1 VQPALAH
8 VSEAWLAEKATR
20 EKGFSNAPFDL
31 GYLAQFPLAVVR
43 RGDEIIAFANVWL
56 GAEQEELS
64 VDLMRHL
71 PDAPNGT
78 MDFLFTEL
86 FLWGQARAYRWF
98 NLGMAP
104 LSGLEARAGAPL
116 WHRVGTLVYRHG
128 EHFYN
133 FRGLRRYKEKFGP
146 VWTPRYLASPGGLAL
161 PAVLIDVAALIAGG
175 LRGIV
180 LKR

>member
-1 VQPALAH
+1 MLPALAR
-8 VSEAWLAEKATR
+8 VSDAWLAEKATR
-20 EKGFSNAPFDL
+20 EKGFSNAPFDVQ
-31 GYLAQFPLAVVR
+31 YLAQCPLGVVWR
-43 RGDEIIAFANVWL
+43 ANEIIAFANLWL
-56 GAEQEELS
+56 GAEREELS
-64 VDLMRHL
+64 VDLMRHM

-78 MDFLFTEL
+78 MDFLFSEL
-86 FLWGQARAYRWF
+86 LLWGRDQGYRWF

-116 WHRVGTLVYRHG
+116 WHRFGTLVYQHG

-133 FRGLRRYKEKFGP
+133 FQGLRHYKEKFRP

-161 PAVLIDVAALIAGG
+161 PAILIDVTALVAGG

-180 LKR
+180 FKR